1 MAKEPC
7 TIKSWAIVIALIN
20 VFYSLIYMGIE
31 IANVLN
37 EIAEIEMMVVWI
49 MLYTFN
55 FLINLFFTGRKGD
68 WQKALVVIWFII
80 TSIVYILR
88 LVFINYS
95 VLGNK
100 NLIFAICIN
109 VYIPFTLVIESLL
122 YYQLANPTTDISSC
136 LCGLKGRRSNVMP
149 ETIGQVIVEDLSQS
163 LHCTSAPNNTNL
175 SSCSQNTIRTPYNV
189 MNPPDYNN
197 VVAGQNTHLL
207 NSKN

>member
-109 VYIPFTLVIESLL
+109 
-122 YYQLANPTTDISSC
+122 DISSC